1 MAAKAAFPAPAGDEP
16 AIGIPYHPAAAGA
29 QGGYY
34 YAPDPYAAGMPPP
47 NAIYA
52 GAPKGVPLQQ
62 TMFRDTP
69 APFHCQACGAAAVSS
84 LR

>member
-1 MAAKAAFPAPAGDEP
+1 MATKPSAAAGDGP
-16 AIGIPYHPAAAGA
+16 ALGIPYHPAVA
-29 QGGYY
+29 QGRYY

-69 APFHCQACGAAAVSS
+69 APFHCQSCGAAAVSS
-84 LR
+84 VR

>member
-1 MAAKAAFPAPAGDEP
+1 MEV
-16 AIGIPYHPAAAGA
+16 
-29 QGGYY
+29 QGRYY

-52 GAPKGVPLQQ
+52 GVPKGVPLQIYASVPKGVPLQQ

-69 APFHCQACGAAAVSS
+69 APFHCQSCGDAVVSS
-84 LR
+84 VR